1 MRRTAR
7 LVSLPFALVLALALL
22 GAACTDDG
30 GDVRS
35 SGSGSGSGSG
45 ASASGA
51 GSGSGSGPGS
61 GSGSTAEAECV
72 PVGED
77 LEAATDVDVTLDEFS
92 IVTDPTEAPAGVV
105 SFVAKD
111 DGDEP
116 HELVVVEATEDELEI
131 VDGKVDE
138 EALPDGA
145 FIGEIEPFPGGTS
158 CTGTFELTEG
168 DYTLFCN
175 IVETE
180 DDGTVESHVE
190 EGMITGFTVTG

>member
-7 LVSLPFALVLALALL
+7 LVSLPLALVLALALL

-51 GSGSGSGPGS
+51 GSGSGSG
-61 GSGSTAEAECV
+61 SGSTAEAECV

-77 LEAATDVDVTLDEFS
+77 LEADTDVDVTLDDFS
-92 IVTDPTEAPAGVV
+92 IVTDPNEAPAGVV
-105 SFVAKD
+105 SFVAKND
-111 DGDEP
+111 DDDP

-131 VDGKVDE
+131 VDGQVDE

>member
-1 MRRTAR
+1 MRRTTR
-7 LVSLPFALVLALALL
+7 LVSLPFALVLALGLL

-45 ASASGA
+45 ASASA
-51 GSGSGSGPGS
+51 AGS

-72 PVGED
+72 PVGAD
-77 LEAATDVDVTLDEFS
+77 LEAETEVDVTLDEFS
-92 IVTDPTEAPAGVV
+92 IVADPAEAPAGAI
-105 SFVAKD
+105 SFVAKN
-111 DGDEP
+111 DGEEP
-116 HELVVVEATEDELEI
+116 HELVVVQATEDELEL
-131 VDGKVDE
+131 VAGQVDE

-145 FIGEIEPFPGGTS
+145 LIGEIEPFPGGTS

-175 IVETE
+175 IVETAE
-180 DDGTVESHVE
+180 DGTVESHVE
-190 EGMITGFTVTG
+190 EGMITSFSVTS

>member
-1 MRRTAR
+1 MRRIAR
-7 LVSLPFALVLALALL
+7 LVSLPLALVLALGLL
-22 GAACTDDG
+22 SAACTDDG

-45 ASASGA
+45 ASASA
-51 GSGSGSGPGS
+51 AGS

-77 LEAATDVDVTLDEFS
+77 LEADTEVDVTLDEFS
-92 IVTDPTEAPAGVV
+92 IVADPAEAPAGAV
-105 SFVAKD
+105 SFVAKN
-111 DGDEP
+111 DGEEA
-116 HELVVVEATEDELEI
+116 HELVVVKATADDLEI
-131 VDGKVDE
+131 VDGQVDE

-145 FIGEIEPFPGGTS
+145 LIGEIEPFPGGTS

-190 EGMITGFTVTG
+190 EGMITGFSVTS

>member
-7 LVSLPFALVLALALL
+7 LVSLPLALVLALGLL
-22 GAACTDDG
+22 SAACTDDG

-45 ASASGA
+45 ASASA
-51 GSGSGSGPGS
+51 AGS

-77 LEAATDVDVTLDEFS
+77 LEADTEVDVTLDEFS
-92 IVTDPTEAPAGVV
+92 IVADPAEAPAGAV
-105 SFVAKD
+105 SFVAKN
-111 DGDEP
+111 DGEEA
-116 HELVVVEATEDELEI
+116 HELVVVKATADDLEI
-131 VDGKVDE
+131 VDGQVDE

-145 FIGEIEPFPGGTS
+145 LIGEIEPFPGGTS

-190 EGMITGFTVTG
+190 EGMITGFSVTS

>member
-7 LVSLPFALVLALALL
+7 LASLPFALVLALTLL

-51 GSGSGSGPGS
+51 GSGSGS
-61 GSGSTAEAECV
+61 TAEAECV

-77 LEAATDVDVTLDEFS
+77 LEADTDVDVTLDEFS
-92 IVTDPTEAPAGVV
+92 IVADPTEAPAGAI
-105 SFVAKD
+105 SFVAKN
-111 DGDEP
+111 DGEEP
-116 HELVVVEATEDELEI
+116 HELVVVKATADELET
-131 VDGKVDE
+131 VDGQVDE
-138 EALPDGA
+138 DALPDSA

-190 EGMITGFTVTG
+190 EGMITSFTVTS

>member
-1 MRRTAR
+1 MRRSTR
-7 LVSLPFALVLALALL
+7 LASLPLALVLALGLL

-45 ASASGA
+45 ASASA
-51 GSGSGSGPGS
+51 AGS

-77 LEAATDVDVTLDEFS
+77 LEADTEVDVTLDEFS
-92 IVTDPTEAPAGVV
+92 IVADPAEAPAGAT
-105 SFVAKD
+105 SFVAKN
-111 DGDEP
+111 DGEEP
-116 HELVVVEATEDELEI
+116 HELVVVKATADDLEI
-131 VDGKVDE
+131 VDGQVDE

-145 FIGEIEPFPGGTS
+145 FIGEVEPFPGGTS

-175 IVETE
+175 IVETAE
-180 DDGTVESHVE
+180 DGTVESHVE